1 MISDERNLFQKTL
14 KQIIERKERLE
25 KGGINSIPFPFPALN
40 KYVPGIMPETQIG
53 LTTVSGAGKS
63 LFATNIYVQ
72 HPFNFWLENRNK
84 MDIDIKI
91 NFFCLEDSKDL
102 TMKRMIIRALY
113 EQLGIRVP
121 MFKINSYFQEDKLD
135 DDTLRAIDSLDPY
148 FELFL
153 SKVEF
158 IDDIATPGQIHFK
171 IKEWLERPEN
181 GEIVDEQGHP
191 ISKKDRKDAMDSQKY
206 LKTFYRSKHSNRFV
220 INIIDNMQNV
230 EPGKDDGSKWNAL
243 DLLCRK
249 YLRNSLCNKYGC
261 TNLIIAQQE
270 KSKEKTQYTG
280 DGDIVASKY
289 LPSKDAISEYK
300 NVTDTCH
307 VLFGLFYPHMY
318 GIETYPEKGEYY
330 NIKRLEDFYRNLH
343 ILKSNFA
350 EPNLNT
356 NLLFDGVT
364 GIISELPPARDKDA
378 MDQVYK
384 YVEDM
389 INLKK
394 GIKPLKI
401 K

>member
-1 MISDERNLFQKTL
+1 MNQFQKTL
-14 KQIIERKERLE
+14 KQIAERKERLE
-25 KGGINSIPFPFPALN
+25 RGGINTIPFPFPALN
-40 KYVPGIMPETQIG
+40 KFVPGIMPETQIG

-72 HPFNFWLENRNK
+72 HPFNFWLENRNT

-91 NFFCLEDSKDL
+91 FFFCLEDSKDL

-121 MFKINSYFQEDKLD
+121 MFKINSYFKEDKLD
-135 DDTLRAIDSLDPY
+135 DTTLRAIESLDPY
-148 FELFL
+148 FEEFL

-158 IDDIATPGQIHFK
+158 IDDLTTPGQIYFK
-171 IKEWLERPEN
+171 VKEWLERPEN
-181 GEIVDEQGHP
+181 GEIVDEKGRP
-191 ISKKDRKDAMDSQKY
+191 LDKREQKEAHEAFQ
-206 LKTFYRSKHSNRFV
+206 KTYYKSKHKNRFV

-230 EPGKDDGSKWNAL
+230 EPGPDDGTKWNAL
-243 DLLCRK
+243 DKLCRK
-249 YLRNSLCNKYGC
+249 LLRNQLCNKYGC

-280 DGDIVASKY
+280 DGEIVASKY

-318 GIETYPEKGEYY
+318 NIESYPEPSRGYPY
-330 NIKRLEDFYRNLH
+330 DIKRLEDYYRNLH

-356 NLLFDGVT
+356 SLLFDGVT
-364 GIISELPPARDKDA
+364 GIISELPPASDKEK
-378 MDQVYK
+378 MNEVYR
-384 YVEDM
+384 YVDDM
-389 INLKK
+389 IMLKK
-394 GIKPLKI
+394 GIKPLKMG
-401 K
+401 

>member
-1 MISDERNLFQKTL
+1 MQNNDNLFRSTYN
-14 KQIIERKERLE
+14 QIVERKERLE
-25 KGGINSIPFPFPALN
+25 RGGINTIPFPFPALN
-40 KYVPGIMPETQIG
+40 KFVPGIMPETQIG

-72 HPFNFWLENRNK
+72 HPFNFWLKNK
-84 MDIDIKI
+84 DSMDIDVKI
-91 NFFCLEDSKDL
+91 FFFCLEDSRDL

-113 EQLGIRVP
+113 EQLGMRVP
-121 MFKINSYFQEDKLD
+121 MFKINSYFKEDKLD

-148 FELFL
+148 FETFL

-158 IDDIATPGQIHFK
+158 IDDLRTPGQIYHK
-171 IKEWLERPEN
+171 IREWLERPEN
-181 GEIVDEQGHP
+181 GEITN
-191 ISKKDRKDAMDSQKY
+191 SKGQVLDKRGQREAQENFERTY
-206 LKTFYRSKHSNRFV
+206 YRSKHPNRFV
-220 INIIDNMQNV
+220 INVIDNMQNV
-230 EPGKDDGSKWNAL
+230 EASESDGDKWHAL
-243 DLLCRK
+243 DNLCRK
-249 YLRNSLCNKYGC
+249 YFRNQLCNKYHC

-280 DGDIVASKY
+280 DGEVIASKF

-300 NVTDTCH
+300 NVTDSCH

-318 GIETYPEKGEYY
+318 GIERYPEKGYPY
-330 NIKRLEDFYRNLH
+330 DITRLEDFYRNLH

-356 NLLFDGVT
+356 SLLFDGVT
-364 GIISELPPARDKDA
+364 GIISELPSAGDKEKMA
-378 MDQVYK
+378 EVYR

-394 GIKPLKI
+394 GIKPLKM